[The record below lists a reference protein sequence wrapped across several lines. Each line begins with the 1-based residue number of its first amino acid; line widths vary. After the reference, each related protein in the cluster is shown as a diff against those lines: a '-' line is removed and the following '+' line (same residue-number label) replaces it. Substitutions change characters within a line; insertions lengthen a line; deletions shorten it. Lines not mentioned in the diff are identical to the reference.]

1 MAHSGDDIGRSIFK
15 PFNVF
20 QKNPDCFPSGTSPSP
35 ALPDDPYRLGGPLCL
50 QRHCLED
57 LRSIGTW
64 ASAAQLR
71 AWAFPGGFGN
81 IMNINIR
88 RDSMKGIKNIF
99 AGPWG
104 IVGVGMIIGILAPLL
119 QKWGNPGNM
128 GVCVACF
135 ERDIAGALGLH
146 RADMAQYI
154 RPEIAGFVLGS
165 LVAAYLF
172 KEFRPRL
179 GSAPIVRF
187 ILGVFAMIG
196 ALVFLGCPWRAAL
209 RLAGG
214 DGNAILGLLGLAF
227 GIWIGTLFLKGGY
240 SLGRTQRTHHTAGWM
255 LPLFM
260 AGLLSLML
268 AFPQI
273 VGEAKSGILFY
284 SVKGP
289 GSMHAPLA
297 VSLAAGLLIGFLAQ
311 RSRFC
316 TMGAIRDLLLFRQ
329 MHLLSGFMAL
339 IATAAVI
346 NFILGQFKP
355 GFEAQPVAH
364 TMHIWN
370 FAGMALSGLAF
381 CLAGGCPGRQL
392 FLAGEGDG
400 DAAVFVMGMIVGAAI
415 AHNFGLASSPTGV
428 GPYGIP
434 ALGIGFAVCLF
445 IGLTMRKNIL

>member
-1 MAHSGDDIGRSIFK
+1 
-15 PFNVF
+15 
-20 QKNPDCFPSGTSPSP
+20 
-35 ALPDDPYRLGGPLCL
+35 
-50 QRHCLED
+50 
-57 LRSIGTW
+57 
-64 ASAAQLR
+64 
-71 AWAFPGGFGN
+71 
-81 IMNINIR
+81 
-88 RDSMKGIKNIF
+88 MKGIKNIF
-99 AGPWG
+99 AGRWG
-104 IVGVGMIIGILAPLL
+104 IIGVGIIIGIIAPLL

-135 ERDIAGALGLH
+135 ERDIAGAIGLH
-146 RADMAQYI
+146 RADVVQYI
-154 RPEIAGFVLGS
+154 RPEIIGFVLGS
-165 LVAAYLF
+165 LAAAYLF
-172 KEFRPRL
+172 KEYRSRL

-187 ILGVFAMIG
+187 VLGVFAMIG

-214 DGNAILGLLGLAF
+214 DGNAILGLLGLIF
-227 GIWIGTLFLKGGY
+227 GIWIGTLFLKGGFN
-240 SLGRTQRTHHTAGWM
+240 LGRTQQTHHTAGWM

-260 AGLLSLML
+260 VGLLLLMFV
-268 AFPQI
+268 FPQI
-273 VGEAKSGILFY
+273 TGEAKSGVLFY

-289 GSMHAPLA
+289 GSLHAPLA
-297 VSLAAGLLIGFLAQ
+297 VSLGVGLLIGFLAQ

-316 TMGAIRDLLLFRQ
+316 TMGAIRDFVLFRQ

-339 IATAAVI
+339 IITAFAV

-355 GFEAQPVAH
+355 GFEGQPVAH

-370 FAGMALSGLAF
+370 FLGMALSGLAF

-415 AHNFGLASSPTGV
+415 AHNLGLASSPTGV

-434 ALGIGFAVCLF
+434 AVVIGFTVCLF
-445 IGLTMRKNIL
+445 IGLTMRKSIT